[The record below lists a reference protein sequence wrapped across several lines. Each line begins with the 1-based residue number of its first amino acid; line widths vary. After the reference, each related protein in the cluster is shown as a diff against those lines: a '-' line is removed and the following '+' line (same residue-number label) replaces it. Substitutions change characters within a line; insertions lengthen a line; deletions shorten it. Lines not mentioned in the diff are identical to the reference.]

1 MHINQTFII
10 NLHLEVFG
18 ILLMNESNMSNYLFS
33 KTAYIK
39 GVQCAKQL
47 YLYKYHYKLQD
58 PLSPETL
65 AKFKGGHDFED
76 AYRAAN
82 FPFAV
87 DIEKIAKSRNDYQAL
102 TQKALQKQVSD
113 IFEATFVHQEVLV
126 MNDVLTRSSGR
137 WEIQEIK
144 NSSELKPTHIQDIA
158 LQYFVTKGA
167 LGQELDAKLVLNDG
181 ENGYRIIDITTDVRA
196 LQADILE
203 NIQRFK
209 IVLGQNSIPQI
220 NVGSQCE
227 DPYKCSFF
235 GYCHK

>member
-1 MHINQTFII
+1 
-10 NLHLEVFG
+10 
-18 ILLMNESNMSNYLFS
+18 MSNYLFS

-39 GVQCAKQL
+39 GVQCLKQL

-87 DIEKIAKSRNDYQAL
+87 DIEKIAKNRSEYQTL
-102 TQKALQKQVSD
+102 TQKALQKQVAD

-126 MNDVLTRSSGR
+126 MNDVLTRSSGK

-144 NSSELKPTHIQDIA
+144 NSLELTQTHIQDIA
-158 LQYFVTKGA
+158 LQYFVTKGV
-167 LGQELDAKLVLNDG
+167 LGQDLDAKLVLNDG
-181 ENGYRIIDITTDVRA
+181 EKGYKIIDITTEVIA
-196 LQADILE
+196 LQA
-203 NIQRFK
+203 NIAANIERFK
-209 IVLGQNSIPQI
+209 HILGKNSIPQMS
-220 NVGSQCE
+220 VGEHCE
-227 DPYKCSFF
+227 NPYKCSFW
-235 GYCHK
+235 GYCHKDM

>member
-1 MHINQTFII
+1 
-10 NLHLEVFG
+10 
-18 ILLMNESNMSNYLFS
+18 MSNYLFS

-39 GVQCAKQL
+39 GVQCDKQL
-47 YLYKYHYKLQD
+47 YLYKHHYKLQD
-58 PLSPETL
+58 PPSPETK

-87 DIEKIAKSRNDYQAL
+87 NIEKIAKNRNEYQAL
-102 TQKALQKQVSD
+102 TQQVLQKQIADV
-113 IFEATFVHQEVLV
+113 FEATFVYQEVLV
-126 MNDVLTRSSGR
+126 MNDVLTRSSGK

-144 NSSELKPTHIQDIA
+144 NSFELKPTHIQDIA

-181 ENGYRIIDITTDVRA
+181 ANAYTIIDVTTEVKV
-196 LQADILE
+196 LQDSIAA

-209 IVLGQNSIPQI
+209 NVLRQDSIPQI
-220 NVGSQCE
+220 NIGSQCE
-227 DPYKCSFF
+227 VPYKCSFF
-235 GYCHK
+235 GYCHKSA

>member
-1 MHINQTFII
+1 
-10 NLHLEVFG
+10 
-18 ILLMNESNMSNYLFS
+18 MSNYLFS
-33 KTAYIK
+33 KTAYVK
-39 GVQCAKQL
+39 GLQCHKQL

-87 DIEKIAKSRNDYQAL
+87 NIEKIAKSRNDYQTL

-113 IFEATFVHQEVLV
+113 IFEATFVYQEVLV
-126 MNDVLTRSSGR
+126 MNDVLTRNSGK

-144 NSSELKPTHIQDIA
+144 NSLELTQTHIQDIA

-167 LGQELDAKLVLNDG
+167 LKQDLDAKLVLNDG
-181 ENGYRIIDITTDVRA
+181 ENGYKVIDVTVEVKD
-196 LQADILE
+196 LQQNIADNIQNFKNILE
-203 NIQRFK
+203 QNTIPNIE
-209 IVLGQNSIPQI
+209 
-220 NVGSQCE
+220 VGHQC
-227 DPYKCSFF
+227 DTPYKCSFW
-235 GYCHK
+235 GYCHR

>member
-1 MHINQTFII
+1 
-10 NLHLEVFG
+10 
-18 ILLMNESNMSNYLFS
+18 MSNYLFS

-39 GVQCAKQL
+39 GVQCDKQL
-47 YLYKYHYKLQD
+47 YLYKHHYKLQD
-58 PLSPETL
+58 PPSPETK

-87 DIEKIAKSRNDYQAL
+87 DIEKIAKNRNEYQAL
-102 TQKALQKQVSD
+102 TQQVLQKQIADV
-113 IFEATFVHQEVLV
+113 FEATFVYQEVLV
-126 MNDVLTRSSGR
+126 MNDVLTRSSGK

-144 NSSELKPTHIQDIA
+144 NSFELKPTHIQDIA

-181 ENGYRIIDITTDVRA
+181 ANAYTIIDDTTEVKA
-196 LQADILE
+196 LQDSISA

-209 IVLGQNSIPQI
+209 NVLEQDSIPKT
-220 NVGSQCE
+220 NVGGQCE
-227 DPYKCSFF
+227 VPYKCSFF
-235 GYCHK
+235 GYCHKSV

>member
-1 MHINQTFII
+1 
-10 NLHLEVFG
+10 
-18 ILLMNESNMSNYLFS
+18 MSNYLFS
-33 KTAYIK
+33 KTAYVK
-39 GVQCAKQL
+39 GLQCHKQL

-87 DIEKIAKSRNDYQAL
+87 DIEKIAKSRNDYQSL
-102 TQKALQKQVSD
+102 TQKVLQKQIAD
-113 IFEATFVHQEVLV
+113 IFEATFVYQEVLV

-144 NSSELKPTHIQDIA
+144 NSFELSQTHVQDIA

-167 LGQELDAKLVLNDG
+167 LQQDLDAKLVLNNG
-181 ENGYRIIDITTDVRA
+181 ENGYKVIDVTSEVKA
-196 LQADILE
+196 LQSDIAN
-203 NIQRFK
+203 NIQDFK
-209 IVLGQNSIPQI
+209 NVLEQNSIPNI
-220 NVGSQCE
+220 DTGHHC
-227 DPYKCSFF
+227 DLPYKCSFW
-235 GYCHK
+235 GYCHR

>member
-1 MHINQTFII
+1 
-10 NLHLEVFG
+10 
-18 ILLMNESNMSNYLFS
+18 MSNYLFS

-39 GVQCAKQL
+39 GVQCDKQL
-47 YLYKYHYKLQD
+47 YLYKHHYKLQD
-58 PLSPETL
+58 PLSAETK

-87 DIEKIAKSRNDYQAL
+87 NIEKIAKNRNEYQAL
-102 TQKALQKQVSD
+102 TQQVLQKQIADV
-113 IFEATFVHQEVLV
+113 FEATFVYQEVLV
-126 MNDVLTRSSGR
+126 MNDVLTRSSGK

-144 NSSELKPTHIQDIA
+144 NSFELKPTHIQDIA

-181 ENGYRIIDITTDVRA
+181 ANAYTIIDVTTEVKA
-196 LQADILE
+196 LQDSISA

-209 IVLGQNSIPQI
+209 NVLEQDSIPKI

-227 DPYKCSFF
+227 VPYKCSFF
-235 GYCHK
+235 GYCHKSV

>member
-1 MHINQTFII
+1 MLTHSF
-10 NLHLEVFG
+10 
-18 ILLMNESNMSNYLFS
+18 ESKNMSNYLFS

-39 GVQCAKQL
+39 GVQCDKQL

-58 PLSPETL
+58 PLSTETL

-76 AYRAAN
+76 AYRAKY

-113 IFEATFVHQEVLV
+113 IFEATFVYQEVLV
-126 MNDVLTRSSGR
+126 MNDVLTRSSGK

-144 NSSELKPTHIQDIA
+144 NSTELKQTHIQDIA

-167 LGQELDAKLVLNDG
+167 LGQDLDAKLVLNDEAG
-181 ENGYRIIDITTDVRA
+181 TYKLIDVTIEVKA
-196 LQADILE
+196 LQANIAATIEHFKNVLE
-203 NIQRFK
+203 QD
-209 IVLGQNSIPQI
+209 SIPQI
-220 NVGSQCE
+220 SVGNQCE
-227 DPYKCSFF
+227 DPYKCSFW
-235 GYCHK
+235 GYCHR

>member
-1 MHINQTFII
+1 
-10 NLHLEVFG
+10 
-18 ILLMNESNMSNYLFS
+18 MSNYLFS

-39 GVQCAKQL
+39 GVQCSKQL

-76 AYRAAN
+76 AYRASN

-87 DIEKIAKSRNDYQAL
+87 DIEKIAKSRNDYASL
-102 TQKALQKQVSD
+102 TQKALQKQVAD
-113 IFEATFVHQEVLV
+113 IFEATFVYQEVLV
-126 MNDVLTRSSGR
+126 MNDVLTRSSGK

-144 NSSELKPTHIQDIA
+144 NSLELKPTHIQDIA

-167 LGQELDAKLVLNDG
+167 LRQELDAKLILNDG
-181 ENGYRIIDITTDVRA
+181 ADGYKILDVTA
-196 LQADILE
+196 EVKELQPNIEANVKSFKNIL
-203 NIQRFK
+203 N
-209 IVLGQNSIPQI
+209 QNEIPKVSI
-220 NVGSQCE
+220 GEHCE

-235 GYCHK
+235 GYCHKSL